1 MLRMMEALKTV
12 VCGSHGAGY
21 KTELS
26 DHRSS
31 IIVRE
36 RVHTRPRGRV

>member
-21 KTELS
+21 KIELNG
-26 DHRSS
+26 HRQRASAHAPS
-31 IIVRE
+31 R
-36 RVHTRPRGRV
+36 